1 MHLQTTVA
9 DIMAMDLPAAVSLDD
24 HTSSHLIEAYFADCS
39 RRFKLIAAPAWM
51 DGINCTTDFKAKP
64 DVWQRFF
71 KVVEGGVM
79 EHKVMPVLRTRDNF
93 ATLEFD
99 GKRKVPSELA
109 DGACSRRFPVGSR
122 GGAQRCG
129 RSSTPGRW

>member
-1 MHLQTTVA
+1 
-9 DIMAMDLPAAVSLDD
+9 MAMDLPAAVSLDD

-71 KVVEGGVM
+71 VDRDDVKV
-79 EHKVMPVLRTRDNF
+79 HQVMPDLTTRDNF

-99 GKRKVPSELA
+99 GKRKQPSELTA
-109 DGACSRRFPVGSR
+109 GACSRRFPVGSR